1 MSGESPRADAIVVA
15 AGASRRAG
23 TDKLA
28 ALIEGRPLLQWTL
41 EAIASSSA
49 VGRVVVVTSAERVA
63 GMRDAAW
70 LPAAIAAVV
79 PGGARRH
86 ESVAAGVAELAR
98 LGAPADGVVLVH
110 DAARPAV
117 RPSLIAAVAEAA
129 ATHGAVVPVVP
140 VADTLKR
147 LDGTLVGATVPRDGL
162 AAAQTPQGARLGLL
176 RAAFERFPPDGP
188 ETWTDEAALLEACS
202 IPVHAIPGHPDNL
215 KVTLPA
221 DLDRAAALLAPAALR
236 IGFGHDGHPFGPG
249 EPLAL
254 GGVEIAGA
262 PRLRGHSDGDAA
274 LHAVADALLGAAGL
288 GDLGRLFP
296 ADRRTPRGI
305 ASGALVETVVERLAG
320 AGLRPTSI
328 DLVIVAGRPRLGVH
342 LDAMRERIAALLG
355 LPVDRVSV
363 KASTGNLDGSEG
375 AGRSISARAVAV
387 VERSR

>member
-1 MSGESPRADAIVVA
+1 MSGDRPRADAIVVA

-28 ALIEGRPLLQWTL
+28 APIGGRPLLQWTL
-41 EAIASSSA
+41 DAIAGSPA
-49 VGRVVVVTSAERVA
+49 VGRVVLVTSAERVA
-63 GMRDAAW
+63 PLGDVSW
-70 LPAAIAAVV
+70 LPRAVVGVV

-86 ESVAAGVAELAR
+86 ESVAAGVAELVR
-98 LGAPADGVVLVH
+98 QGASDETVVLVH

-117 RPSLIAAVAEAA
+117 AAALIAAVANATAA
-129 ATHGAVVPVVP
+129 HGAAIPVVP
-140 VADTLKR
+140 VAETLKR
-147 LDGTLVGATVPRDGL
+147 LDGDRIGATVPRDGL

-176 RAAFERFPPDGP
+176 RAAFQRFPPAGP

-221 DLDRAAALLAPAALR
+221 DLERAAALLAPPVPR
-236 IGFGHDGHPFGPG
+236 IGFGDDGHPFGPG

-254 GGVEIAGA
+254 GGVEIPGA

-274 LHAVADALLGAAGL
+274 LHAVADALLGAAGM
-288 GDLGRLFP
+288 GDLGRHFP
-296 ADRRTPRGI
+296 ADARTPRGV
-305 ASGALVETVVERLAG
+305 ASGALLETVVERLDRV
-320 AGLRPTSI
+320 GLRPASV
-328 DLVIVAGRPRLGVH
+328 DLVIVAGRPRLGGH

-355 LPVDRVSV
+355 LPVERVNV